1 MVRPFKKALTNPPP
15 NMDIRKFKPTTPG
28 RIVAIDGGERAYVP
42 DTLPPKW
49 KFPERLWPLLVEARG
64 NLMLLEGL
72 GRHLRDPGILFQPL
86 QGREAIQSSALE
98 GTYATPRELLLFEL
112 EQKQPTQEGDP
123 AYAWKE
129 VFNYQLALRFGTTT
143 DLPLSLRLIRKLH
156 GILMDGVRGDEHTPG
171 EFRQLQV
178 AIGVSRRFVPPP
190 PQHLTDCLD
199 TFEKYLHAPNDYD
212 PLVDCFL
219 AHYQFEAIHPFR
231 DGNGRVGRL
240 LLAIMIQQRCKLT
253 HPWLYLS
260 NFFAK
265 NREEYVQR
273 LFQISA
279 SNAWGEWIEF
289 CLRGTVEQAEAT
301 IDCCDQLRS
310 LRDDYRQ
317 RIAGVGGN
325 VRLNQI
331 IEGLFRTPMV
341 RVMDVPARLDVTYP
355 TAKSDLERLVEA
367 GILSELSDAPVITFY
382 APEIM
387 RIVYADIE

>member
-1 MVRPFKKALTNPPP
+1 
-15 NMDIRKFKPTTPG
+15 MDIRKFKEITPG
-28 RIVAIDGGERAYVP
+28 RIVPIEGGEHAYVP
-42 DTLPPKW
+42 NPLPPKW

-72 GRHLRDPGILFQPL
+72 GRHLHDPSLLFQPL

-112 EQKQPTQEGDP
+112 EPKQPTQQDDP
-123 AYAWKE
+123 AYAWRE

-156 GILMDGVRGDEHTPG
+156 GILMDCVRGEEHTPG

-190 PQHLTDCLD
+190 PQHLKDLLD
-199 TFEKYLHAPNDYD
+199 AFEKHLHTANDYD

-240 LLAIMIQQRCKLT
+240 LLAIMIQHRCKLT

-265 NREEYVQR
+265 NREEYVHR
-273 LFQISA
+273 LFQVSTNN
-279 SNAWGEWIEF
+279 SWGEWIEF
-289 CLRGTVEQAEAT
+289 CLRGTIEQAGST
-301 IDCCDQLRS
+301 IECCDQLRS
-310 LRDDYRQ
+310 LKVDYMQ
-317 RIAGVGGN
+317 RIANIGGH
-325 VRLNQI
+325 VRLNRI
-331 IEGLFRTPMV
+331 VEDLFRLPIV
-341 RVMDVPARLDVTYP
+341 RIVDLPTRLSITYP
-355 TAKSDLERLVEA
+355 TAKSDVDRLVEA
-367 GILSELSDAPVITFY
+367 KILSELPDTPVKAFS

-387 RIVYADIE
+387 RIVYAGLE